1 MGPLIFIVAAFVA
14 AKYLDGR
21 RPGNNNVGDG
31 GRPYDNFTA
40 RVSTTRDIDVSAP
53 TQEGAEALLRQ
64 AQARR

>member
-1 MGPLIFIVAAFVA
+1 MGPLIFVAVAFVA

-21 RPGNNNVGDG
+21 RPGNTGDG
-31 GRPYDNFTA
+31 GRPYNDFQV
-40 RVSTTRDIDVSAP
+40 RVNTTRDIDVSAP

>member
-21 RPGNNNVGDG
+21 RPGSNVGDG
-31 GRPYDNFTA
+31 GRPYNDFTV
-40 RVSTTRDIDVSAP
+40 RVSTTRDINVSAP

-64 AQARR
+64 AQAHR